1 MKNIK
6 KFINFISEAND
17 MDLIPTEN
25 EEEKVLD
32 PNNYIELVN
41 GIKKLIS
48 ETIDSENEETIKG
61 FIKVYIKNPEEKEI
75 IGLINDSDVYEF
87 YLKYMSDIDEVLNI
101 VNFYKETPES
111 LEIYSL
117 YDYIVEG
124 TKVAVLELLKKIA

>member
-61 FIKVYIKNPEEKEI
+61 FIKFI
-75 IGLINDSDVYEF
+75 
-87 YLKYMSDIDEVLNI
+87 LKI
-101 VNFYKETPES
+101 
-111 LEIYSL
+111 
-117 YDYIVEG
+117 
-124 TKVAVLELLKKIA
+124 LKKKK